1 MGASSRRNGVLRKG
15 DTGHRCGGSCE
26 HAAET
31 GTRLP
36 RPPGPSTAPRAGG
49 PDGSPSV
56 NPPRPWGQTSGVHAG
71 QRSRVPGS
79 PRRRC
84 RPRCR
89 LSLADVGSL
98 LGGGLCAFAG
108 KSHKTSFPPATS
120 YANRPALHR
129 MRSTVPGVASPG
141 PPALPV
147 PAQRGPSCPAS
158 IHLAPPRSRRCP
170 MATLSLARALPS
182 PPGPLA
188 APGARGQR
196 PSRAHPAPRALAP
209 LAVPAPRVLLLYPK
223 PQPPLTRQITTQS
236 ISPLVPWEGSLYLC
250 APSCSPVSPKS
261 PEQCLPRRGRLS
273 RVFGGIEQLR
283 E

>member
-1 MGASSRRNGVLRKG
+1 MLGNHTKPRFPRQPRTQTARLCTVCGALS
-15 DTGHRCGGSCE
+15 
-26 HAAET
+26 
-31 GTRLP
+31 
-36 RPPGPSTAPRAGG
+36 
-49 PDGSPSV
+49 
-56 NPPRPWGQTSGVHAG
+56 
-71 QRSRVPGS
+71 PGS
-79 PRRRC
+79 P
-84 RPRCR
+84 PR
-89 LSLADVGSL
+89 
-98 LGGGLCAFAG
+98 
-108 KSHKTSFPPATS
+108 
-120 YANRPALHR
+120 
-129 MRSTVPGVASPG
+129 G

-170 MATLSLARALPS
+170 MATLSLGRALPS

-188 APGARGQR
+188 APGAPGQR

-261 PEQCLPRRGRLS
+261 PKQCLPRRGRLS

>member
-1 MGASSRRNGVLRKG
+1 MNA
-15 DTGHRCGGSCE
+15 
-26 HAAET
+26 
-31 GTRLP
+31 
-36 RPPGPSTAPRAGG
+36 
-49 PDGSPSV
+49 
-56 NPPRPWGQTSGVHAG
+56 PRPWGQTSGVHAG

-79 PRRRC
+79 PPRLC

-98 LGGGLCAFAG
+98 LGGSVCVCWEITQNLVPR
-108 KSHKTSFPPATS
+108 PPRNLLRKPPGSAP
-120 YANRPALHR
+120 YAERRPWGRL
-129 MRSTVPGVASPG
+129 PG

-147 PAQRGPSCPAS
+147 PARWGPSCPAS

-170 MATLSLARALPS
+170 MATLSLARAPLPA
-182 PPGPLA
+182 PPGALA
-188 APGARGQR
+188 APGAPGQR

-209 LAVPAPRVLLLYPK
+209 LAVPAPRVLLLCPK
-223 PQPPLTRQITTQS
+223 PRPPLTRQITTRS

-250 APSCSPVSPKS
+250 APSCSPVSPQS

-273 RVFGGIEQLR
+273 RVFGGSEQLR